1 MNSATF
7 RFYEE
12 LNDFLPAE
20 KCKKDFAYSFNGKP
34 SVKDAIEALGVP
46 HTEVDVILLN
56 GVSVGFNAHLQDG
69 DRVAVYPTFEALE
82 VKDLTAVRD
91 CSLREPRFIADV
103 HLGKL
108 ARLLRLLGFDTLYRN
123 DYSDRQI
130 IRLAQAER
138 RIILTRDRGLLK
150 VRTVTHGY
158 CLHTTVPL
166 QQLRDVLRRFDLAKR
181 AQPFSRCIACNGV
194 LEEVAKTAVEH
205 RLPER
210 VAASFTQFWQCG
222 ACDKVYWQGSH
233 VQRMNAML
241 ENILSELYF

>member
-1 MNSATF
+1 MNTATF

-12 LNDFLPAE
+12 LNDFLVPE
-20 KCKKDFAYSFNGKP
+20 YRKTDFTYSFNDKP

-69 DRVAVYPTFEALE
+69 DRVAVYPTFESLE
-82 VKDLTAVRD
+82 VQELTAVRD
-91 CSLREPRFIADV
+91 RSLREPRFIADV

-130 IRLAQAER
+130 IRLALAEH

-150 VRTVTHGY
+150 VRTVSHGY

-166 QQLRDVLRRFDLAKR
+166 QQVRDVLRRFDLVKR

-194 LEEVAKTAVEH
+194 LVAVAKESVAH
-205 RLPER
+205 RLPEK
-210 VAASFTQFWQCG
+210 VACSFTQFWQCCS
-222 ACDKVYWQGSH
+222 CDRIYWQGSH
-233 VQRMNAML
+233 VQRMNAVL
-241 ENILSELYF
+241 ENILSGLYL